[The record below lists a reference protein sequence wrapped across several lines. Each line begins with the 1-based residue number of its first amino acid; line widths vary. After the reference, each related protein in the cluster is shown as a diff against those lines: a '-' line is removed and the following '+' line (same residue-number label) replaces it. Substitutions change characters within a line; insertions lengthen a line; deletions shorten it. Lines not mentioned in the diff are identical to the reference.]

1 MSRAARVRRS
11 ALALAAL
18 LAVAGGCARVAD
30 RDEAAA
36 CAGAA
41 AGLATPVRLRVVGTT
56 PLPPDG
62 QGRPGVRLALDPEDP
77 DVALP
82 WLECRFAGR
91 GRPPAL
97 AALLRPSGP
106 VDETHLVLLNRFW
119 MGSEAEAA
127 AEAPEDAA
135 GPPDL
140 PFWLAYAL
148 QQALNALPDAAVYGL
163 LAAAYSLVY
172 GLSGRINLAFG
183 EIAALGGLAA
193 VMGAAAL
200 SDAPAGPLVTLAL
213 VLGLWT
219 AAVHGGV
226 IERAVLWR
234 LRGASGQQALI
245 ATLGVA
251 LVLREGLRLA
261 TGAQPQWVAPVLA
274 DPLRLARAGGFV
286 VTVTPMALLLAVG
299 AAAAAGTLL
308 LAFRFTGFGRAW
320 RATADDPLAAALVG
334 VDPRRLSLGTAVL
347 ASGLVGAAGAGV
359 TLHYGGIGFD
369 YTTGLGLKALMA
381 AILGGIGS
389 VPGAFLGGLGIAG
402 FEALW
407 SSLLPVEHRDLA
419 LFVALVMV
427 LAARPGERES
437 PGPRAPPLPPGP

>member
-183 EIAALGGLAA
+183 EVAAVGGLAA
-193 VMGAAAL
+193 VVAGAAL
-200 SDAPAGPLVTLAL
+200 REAPAGPLVTAAVL
-213 VLGLWT
+213 LGLW
-219 AAVHGGV
+219 AAMLHGGV
-226 IERAVLWR
+226 IERLVSWR
-234 LRGASGQQALI
+234 LRGVPGQQALV
-245 ATLGVA
+245 ATVGVA
-251 LVLREGLRLA
+251 LVLREYLRLA
-261 TGAQPQWVAPVLA
+261 TGAQPKWIAPILA
-274 DPLRLARAGGFV
+274 DPLRLARAGDFV
-286 VTVTPMALLLAVG
+286 VTVTPMALLLAAG
-299 AAAAAGTLL
+299 AGAISAALL
-308 LAFRFTGFGRAW
+308 LTFRATGFGRAW
-320 RATADDPLAAALVG
+320 RATADDPLAAALMG
-334 VDPRRLSLGTAVL
+334 IDPRRLSLHTGLL
-347 ASGLVGAAGAGV
+347 AAGLVGVAGAGV

-369 YTTGLGLKALMA
+369 YTTGLGLKALIA
-381 AILGGIGS
+381 AIIGGIGS
-389 VPGAFLGGLGIAG
+389 VPGALLGGIAIAV
-402 FEALW
+402 FDATW
-407 SSLLPVEHRDLA
+407 SSVLPIADRDLA
-419 LFVALVMV
+419 LDVLLVVV
-427 LAARPGERES
+427 LTLRPQGLFGIRDPLDRPG
-437 PGPRAPPLPPGP
+437 A